1 MIGIYLD
8 ISLKFQP
15 KIFWII
21 VGEVFVTS
29 AVLLSIHL
37 YFCTEADV
45 CEKSLC
51 GTRWIQN
58 VGAVILSGYIITQI
72 IVICHQHEI
81 LKKIKHFILQACE
94 ACARAFGNHQTT
106 EVLPM
111 NEPQLQINNM
121 VFILLSENSFNKI
134 GLSSRSSSIPKSKKI
149 VYHWTSCQ
157 CGWGGGFSKNLVK
170 PWA

>member
-21 VGEVFVTS
+21 IGDVLFTS
-29 AVLLSIHL
+29 AVLSSIHL

-51 GTRWIQN
+51 VTRWIQN
-58 VGAVILSGYIITQI
+58 VAAVILSGYMITQI
-72 IVICHQHEI
+72 IVICHQHEF
-81 LKKIKHFILQACE
+81 LKKIKNFILQTCE
-94 ACARAFGNHQTT
+94 ACAGALGIHQTT

-111 NEPQLQINNM
+111 NGPQPLTDNM
-121 VFILLSENSFNKI
+121 VYII
-134 GLSSRSSSIPKSKKI
+134 
-149 VYHWTSCQ
+149 
-157 CGWGGGFSKNLVK
+157 
-170 PWA
+170 